1 VVFRGSANRRGSV
14 REIGQIEEKF
24 AQLALNTMELGL
36 EPLRRITDPRDP
48 PQPRLRPLRRLP
60 DPRDLGQ
67 QRRGVFSLTLCDAD
81 LLGQR
86 IASSLELLRAH
97 LDVLALALERLE
109 ALGIES
115 YTALGQAR
123 GDKRKIVAQEIDVEH
138 RAILS
143 NG

>member
-1 VVFRGSANRRGSV
+1 SANRRGSV

-24 AQLALNTMELGL
+24 AQLALNTIELGL
-36 EPLRRITDPRDP
+36 EPLRRI
-48 PQPRLRPLRRLP
+48 P

-115 YTALGQAR
+115 YTTLAPAR
-123 GDKRKIVAQEIDVEH
+123 G
-138 RAILS
+138 
-143 NG
+143 